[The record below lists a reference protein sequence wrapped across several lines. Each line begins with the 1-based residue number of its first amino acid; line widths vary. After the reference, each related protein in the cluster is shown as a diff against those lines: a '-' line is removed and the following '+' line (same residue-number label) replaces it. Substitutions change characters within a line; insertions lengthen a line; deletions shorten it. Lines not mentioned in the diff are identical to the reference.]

1 MGCKFQEFGYCCFT
15 PDKEASFRDAV
26 ILNNKKRRQQVVH
39 ISRNLAIIVVF
50 LGVVGIIMGGVFIG
64 LGVDRDNELKEAM
77 RIENVGLGIDD
88 AETEGLVIDSLE
100 EARKA
105 GDTIREHRRGI
116 AVTYEDLLGG
126 ERFDPTNTKHL
137 TYAQAL
143 NLENYLYLAVVAFGL
158 TQSVIASG
166 VFMVITG
173 IALGATG
180 LVLLGLS
187 RALQHT

>member
-1 MGCKFQEFGYCCFT
+1 M
-15 PDKEASFRDAV
+15 
-26 ILNNKKRRQQVVH
+26 VH
-39 ISRNLAIIVVF
+39 AIRNLAIVVVV
-50 LGVVGIIMGGVFIG
+50 LGVVGIIIGGVFVG
-64 LGVDRDNELKEAM
+64 LGVTRDNELKEAM
-77 RIENVGLGIDD
+77 RVENISLSIEDV
-88 AETEGLVIDSLE
+88 ETEGQVIDSLE
-100 EARKA
+100 EAKKA

-126 ERFDPTNTKHL
+126 ERFDPTNPEHL

-173 IALGATG
+173 IALGASG

-187 RALQHT
+187 RALQRA